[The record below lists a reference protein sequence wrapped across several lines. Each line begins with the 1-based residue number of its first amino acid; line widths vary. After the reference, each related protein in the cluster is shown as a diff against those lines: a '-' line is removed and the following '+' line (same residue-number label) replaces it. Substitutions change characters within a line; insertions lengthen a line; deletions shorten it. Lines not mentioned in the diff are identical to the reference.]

1 MHEVPLLFLAPT
13 DNNSLSLCSF
23 TTNIPLP
30 TSPPLLGSKL
40 MYIPLAL
47 TTKAETT
54 TYTFLQ
60 DFFLCA
66 IYLMIIDNWILTYS
80 WKLIAI

>member
-1 MHEVPLLFLAPT
+1 MSFSQSILCKIMHEVPLLFLAPT

-30 TSPPLLGSKL
+30 PSPPPLGSKL

-47 TTKAETT
+47 TKAETT
-54 TYTFLQ
+54 KYTFLQ
-60 DFFLCA
+60 DFFFMY
-66 IYLMIIDNWILTYS
+66 YLLNDN
-80 WKLIAI
+80 

>member
-30 TSPPLLGSKL
+30 TPPPLLGSKL

-60 DFFLCA
+60 DFFYVLF
-66 IYLMIIDNWILTYS
+66 T
-80 WKLIAI
+80 